1 MRFEQL
7 TRGKVLQIGFAL
19 FALGGLGYVA
29 FRGAGFD
36 AALAG
41 IASEAALIF
50 LVVAWIGSYLF
61 RVLTG
66 RMTFMEQRKRYR
78 DAYEKLSTAK
88 LQEMFDELPEKEQI
102 RLMEE
107 LDSKNTSIN
116 TSD

>member
-1 MRFEQL
+1 M
-7 TRGKVLQIGFAL
+7 TRAKVLLIGLAL
-19 FALGGLGYVA
+19 FLLGGLGYLV

-36 AALAG
+36 GPLAG

-50 LVVAWIGSYLF
+50 LVLAWVGSYLL

-78 DAYEKLSTAK
+78 AAYEKLSSTN
-88 LQEMFDELPEKEQI
+88 LQKMFDDLPEKEQI
-102 RLMEE
+102 RLIEE
-107 LDSKNTSIN
+107 LERDNISNK